1 MELSA
6 ENRRLQEALV
16 AAGSSARV
24 EVLGEST
31 RTAEDA
37 ARAVGCPLG
46 AIVKSLL
53 FLAEGRPLLAL
64 VSGDRQVDT
73 ARLAGLLGIG
83 RKKLKMADAEA
94 VRRHTS
100 YAVGGVPPLGHPQR
114 LPTYVD
120 SELARFDTVYAA
132 AGSADAVFAIDREEL
147 VRMVGGR
154 LADITRGGSSGG

>member
-1 MELSA
+1 
-6 ENRRLQEALV
+6 
-16 AAGSSARV
+16 V
-24 EVLGEST
+24 EVLREST

-53 FLAEGRPLLAL
+53 FLAEERPVLVLA
-64 VSGDRQVDT
+64 SGDRQVDT
-73 ARLAGLLGIG
+73 AKLAKLLGIG

-100 YAVGGVPPLGHPQR
+100 YAVGGVPPLGHPQC

-120 SELARFDTVYAA
+120 SELARFDTLYAA
-132 AGSADAVFAIDREEL
+132 AGSADALFAIERDEL
-147 VRMVGGR
+147 LRVAAGR
-154 LADITRGGSSGG
+154 LADIAREVSSGG